1 MHAMP
6 PTGGRAAATA
16 VRDADLLA
24 THLLDVRTGAST
36 IPLAVRA
43 YEQRMPSYA
52 VGAIRESLA
61 PLAWMRR
68 LAAPRTRLPARAG
81 LAALA
86 AVRRWRRS

>member
-24 THLLDVRTGAST
+24 THLLDVRAGTST

-61 PLAWMRR
+61 PLAWIRR

-86 AVRRWRRS
+86 AVRRWRRP